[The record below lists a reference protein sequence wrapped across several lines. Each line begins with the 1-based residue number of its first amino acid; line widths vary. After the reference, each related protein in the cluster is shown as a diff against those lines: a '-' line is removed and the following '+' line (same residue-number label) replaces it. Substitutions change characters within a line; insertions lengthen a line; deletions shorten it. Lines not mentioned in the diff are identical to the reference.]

1 MPNKKQSSTKVTK
14 LASKTL
20 KSKGSSK
27 TAKTLAGSVLS
38 QAKKK

>member
-1 MPNKKQSSTKVTK
+1 MPNKKQSSTKVSK

-20 KSKGSSK
+20 SNPKAGK

-38 QAKKK
+38 QTKKK